1 MNKNRYRII
10 FSQARGMF
18 IAVAET
24 VKSKTKAAGQTML
37 AGGGDS
43 APQQSGSYSLT
54 SNTYKKLNPINF
66 AVISLLGAAIYTLP
80 MASIAES
87 QIVADKS
94 APHSQQPTIL
104 NTGNGLTQVN
114 IQTPS
119 AGGVSRNT
127 YTQFDVGQEGAVLN
141 NARNNTQTQL
151 GGWVQGNPWL
161 AKGEAKVILNEVN
174 SSNPSQ
180 LKGYLE
186 VAGKQAQ
193 VVIANPSG
201 LVCDGCGVINADRF
215 TLTTG
220 QAVMNQ
226 GYLESFRV
234 REGQVT
240 IQGKGLNGSLTPYTD
255 VYARALKVNGGLY
268 ANELKTVLGQNDI
281 NVQDQNNVQV
291 APNTSTTVSPTTDFA
306 LDVGQLGGMYA
317 GKIYLVGTELG
328 LGARNAG
335 SINTT
340 TGQMTLNANGDL
352 GNTGNIIANKDQISI
367 HAQNV
372 KNSGNISSTQHQIHI
387 QANDIQN
394 SGLVATNDQVKLE
407 AQGEINNNDGVINA
421 GRIDFTAQNLS
432 NNTGKIE
439 QTGQQQLNI
448 AAQNLDNSQG
458 LIGQASQENTGTG
471 TSLPGQPTTPTVTDP
486 QDQSSA
492 KDSSSVEVV
501 DSTEL
506 TPKTFEAGK
515 IQIAHDIS
523 NISGGI
529 LNNAEISLKVQDNIK
544 NNGGE
549 IQLPELQFNGQTF
562 DNQAG
567 KLTAKVI
574 NITAQNADN
583 QKGLIDA
590 TESFDLNAQQL
601 NNNEGRLQS
610 AKALNLTSTQ
620 IDNSKGQILATDT
633 LTLGSEQTNNTEGV
647 IGSVNGD
654 AQLNIKALNNNKG
667 EISAQNVQLT
677 GQTLNNQQGSIQ
689 TKTGD
694 LTLKVDQIDNGRAQ
708 DSAGNFTAG
717 KNLNITAQ
725 QLNST
730 GQIYA
735 GDTADLT
742 VKQLQQDGQL
752 AALNKIKVQSD
763 SISSSQNAIWAA
775 GLDSE
780 GKLSN
785 SAATLNID
793 AQQAQIAGTILS
805 GESIAI
811 NATKNADLSQSATQA
826 KNIKVNT
833 QALNTS
839 NAKII
844 AEQQL
849 DLTATQN
856 INNQAGQYSAVQVNI
871 DTAQLNNDQGLIQH
885 TGQNDFI
892 LNVADRIDN
901 NAGKIISNANTTE
914 IKTNTLSSVA
924 GELLHAGEQQLQI
937 TAQNLQG
944 QQGKIQSNNNLKMDL
959 GTANLD
965 NATTAAQNINLTAT
979 ELSHQHGQ
987 LIQSDANGQL
997 NINVAQTLN
1006 NTSGVISAA
1015 GNASIQTA
1023 DLNNQQAV
1031 IQTLAGKDLKIT
1043 SQKLD
1048 NQSGK
1053 IIAGRD
1059 ANLNVQQLNNDQG
1072 TVYADGKLDVIA
1084 AQNISNQKGL
1094 IASQDT
1100 LMLTGQGLN
1109 NQGGQIQ
1116 SEQSDVNLSFS
1127 QGINNQAGSIQ
1138 AAQAL
1143 KVDTAQL
1150 DNQAGQLISGTD
1162 TSIHATQLNNQSG
1175 TIYSK
1180 NQLDVNVTGTSD
1192 NSAGTLAAEQNLN
1205 LNAQNLLNTAGQI
1218 RSENADVAVNVAQ
1231 DFANNTGLI
1240 SAAKALN
1247 LSAQNVA
1254 SQQGKIQSGAKA
1266 KLKVNHLDNTEGVVY
1281 ATEQLQLNATG
1292 TLNNSKG
1299 VVAAEQLVDLQ
1310 AGSVINDAGQIRS
1323 QQEQLKLNVQNELSN
1338 LAGEIS
1344 AAKNIELTANK
1355 LSNQQG
1361 KVIAGTS
1368 LNATTQQIDNTAG
1381 TLYANDQLTLNVAD
1395 QLNNQ
1400 SGTIAANQQVQIQA
1414 NNLNNNAGK
1423 IRSEN
1428 NALDLTVQQ
1437 TLDNQSGEIFAGTQA
1452 KINATTVNN
1461 QQGTIYAKDQI
1472 DLTAGQL
1479 NNQQGQVYSAGSA
1492 TVKVQG
1498 DVQNQKGVIVAEQS
1512 LNVRSNTLDNTEG
1525 TLRSEKADLT
1535 VNAQG
1540 QLINQQGDIYA
1551 AQNLSIN
1558 SNGLVNTAGQIA
1570 SQNQLK
1576 LNTQQQQLSNQN
1588 GKIIAKFVDLKTGIL
1603 DNQTG
1608 LIQGEQSVKVDT
1620 QNHAL
1625 LNNNSG
1631 SNAGILSQGSLE
1643 IGNVSQLDNIS
1654 GYIAAV
1660 GSANIT
1666 AQNLNNNKGQINSQA
1681 DLTLQ
1686 QQAAGGGID
1695 NLAGQ
1700 IQAQQNVTLNADSIN
1715 NSGTG
1720 SHIVAGETLSITAN
1734 KVINAQTKDATVIA
1748 GLDGKN
1754 IEINAAELDNQ
1765 SGVIRAT
1772 DNAALNIRNILSN
1785 QSGSISSLNIL
1796 SVGTADK
1803 TLNVNNTGGELL
1815 AKNQLN
1821 LKANELVNKGKI
1833 ISEGN
1838 IDIDLKQ
1845 SYTHTKD
1852 DQIAANG
1859 TLKLSTEQDLI
1870 NQSELT
1876 AGQKIE
1882 LSAKNIK
1889 NETGATIS
1897 SNETHLTAQGT
1908 LHNQGLING
1917 ELTHIQANHVWNDGA
1932 RIYGTHV
1939 AIQANTLDNKSD
1951 TAGTGAVIAS
1961 RGDMDLGVGTLNNQ
1975 SGGAVKNK
1983 ASDNAWIFSA
1993 GDLNV
1998 GGSLDNNFNAQGQ
2011 ADSINNLSAR
2021 IESLGDMTL
2030 TAKNINNTNM
2040 IFDVKEVQ
2048 VGGVTDK
2055 VYIQPKDTT
2064 TIIPVENLYWKS
2076 WSRAGLYRYDTT
2088 PNVLPENIKLG
2099 ETPIPNVESVN
2110 CVGTG
2115 EDESCN
2121 VNYKKTDPVWAY
2133 FNITPPAKDA
2143 PEVPTLVQ
2151 PVAPTGQSS
2160 CVTGAGYDAAACT
2173 AYQMAYSQFEK
2184 DKLAYDQ
2191 AQTKYKNDLVAWSG
2205 EDEVAYQQLNEAI
2218 QAYNLK
2224 FDNREIKAW
2233 TQYNVKETKL
2243 KSQVTSTSAAE
2254 IIAGGNMDIYADF
2267 FTNSQSQV
2275 LAGGVLKTELTHDLI
2290 SNEGE
2295 GVEILKQ
2302 TGTSQ
2307 YTYSNW
2313 RGGFKRYHERKK
2325 NDSEAYNPAD
2335 KTTPIVLVV
2344 NKWLGNV
2351 QDHTSNQSISAV
2363 TTGNTANINSTTA
2376 ETPEQ
2381 QADRQQQ
2388 SQQGNV
2394 SVDAG
2399 QAISADGQKANVAS
2413 PDQLTVKSQ
2422 DNSDVN
2428 TQQQH
2433 INKVDSAGN
2442 LQAGLHQAAGVK
2454 GADDVEIRSVAIDFI
2469 NVPSNALFSTNADSQ
2484 AKHLVETDPA
2494 FINYKNWLSSDYML
2508 DAMNIDPALKQK
2520 RMGDGYYEQR
2530 LVQDQIAQLTGFRF
2544 LQGYGNDEDQYKAL
2558 MNNGLTFANLY
2569 NLRPGIAL
2577 TAAQIA
2583 QLTTDIVWLE
2593 EKTVKL
2599 TDGTT
2604 TKALIPQVYVKVR
2617 QGDLKGD
2624 GTLISGD
2631 QVNLQVKGDVLT
2643 SATVAGREALQISAN
2658 SINLMGG
2665 RLEANRVGLDTIKDL
2680 NNIGGNITA
2689 IESANLNIGGNFNQ
2703 HSTTVSTENKEGE
2716 SVFTREGLERKAGLY
2731 VVGSPLNIVNSNTE
2745 NLSTTLTIKVGGNT
2759 SLKGAEI
2766 INNNGSS
2773 IIKTEGDLNI
2783 EGVNTS
2789 VNNRSYG
2796 NKDNYN
2802 YNKQQQD
2809 IGSVI
2814 QSKGDTRLQAEN
2826 ITVKGSQIS
2835 SEQGST
2841 ILSAQQK
2848 IDISEGRKLS
2858 DAETAY
2864 KTKDKSTFSTTTEKG
2879 RVRNMS
2885 DEAIAS
2891 SIDGNNVILNA
2902 KNIDIRGSNVVSDE
2916 LTQIQA
2922 KENININA
2930 AENHYVNELERS
2942 KKTSGFTSSFS
2953 DGVASVGYGKSSN
2966 QNKQNNQ
2973 STTLTQSQ
2981 IVSLQ
2986 GNTNILAGKDLTAE
3000 AAILGA
3006 GKDLNLQG
3014 ANVNLNAGYE
3024 TANQHSESQ
3033 NKSSGISVGVTYS
3046 PIAAAA
3052 STYKKNAESDQYSDS
3067 AVGKVMSRADA
3078 IDKATQAATTPIV
3091 VTAGSH
3097 KSNQTSDYAK
3107 TNAVVTQASAQGNL
3121 NIIAT
3126 EGNINSQGAQLS
3138 AEGDALLHAKD
3149 NINLSYA
3156 TDKEQQAANSQQS
3169 GFSID
3174 NRNKFAPAGVY
3185 NNKNQGNG
3193 NIDKVTGTQLS
3204 AGGKTTL
3211 QTETGDINIMGSS
3224 VAATGDVNINAARD
3238 VNIKSTQNSQSQSES
3253 SSNKGIGSAQI
3264 SDTEQ
3269 FYGYMK
3275 GQSQSSSNGIEQ
3287 QRSQVGSLEGNV
3299 NIHAGNNYNQQVADI
3314 IAKKDI
3320 NIDAKQINVLE
3331 DHNSGN
3337 SSQSSDDLKVGVFKR
3352 ISSPILDLLGAG
3364 DKVAK
3369 SKGDDRTQA
3378 LQGLAVGAQAYQS
3391 YSDIQGG
3398 ALAKA
3403 EAGIGFSTSEN
3414 QQTSSYATSQQNK
3427 INAGGNVNLT
3437 STEGNIHL
3445 QNTQVKA
3452 GDTIQLDSAKDIL
3465 LESGQSQEKAKGSN
3479 SNAGLSVGYGASV
3492 GAQTGVY
3499 IYGEAGYGKG
3509 SNHTDNNT
3517 HNLTTLESD
3526 KLILKSKGDT
3536 TLNGATAKANR
3547 IDADVGGKLSIISQ
3561 QDNIDQSTKQT
3572 GIGGRVQASL
3582 GTAWQVSGNYSN
3594 SEANGKS
3601 NSVNQQSGLFAGEG
3615 GYHVKADS
3623 VDLKG
3628 GAIVSTASKDKNDLT
3643 ANHLTFSNIENQSAY
3658 DATSVALSGG
3668 TKLGQ
3673 SNGGDSSQPTSNEN
3687 WRNSTTF
3694 SPSLPQYESDKDS
3707 STTYTT
3713 LSAGNITIGGKQ
3725 TTVEQLGI
3733 HSDAATANRKVDTL
3747 PNLQDILD
3755 QQKTV
3760 TDATSTIV
3768 AATRTYNQNRQKEAE
3783 QQKSVEKQKVIDE
3796 ISKNEVALNYYQ
3808 KLDAAHQEEY
3818 LNQYSPDYA
3827 LASQSNKDWGM
3838 GGDKS
3843 RAVNAVTLAITG
3855 ALGGQTDLQVASN
3868 VLAPYAAQVIGQ
3880 QFGHGEDKN
3889 TAAQMVSHAI
3899 LGATLAYVNGGN
3911 PAAGG
3916 SAAVASEAAATYFTN
3931 QYKDDPRYQNEKG
3944 EFIPNLLPEDV
3955 KTQIRDLTTA
3965 IGAVVGG
3972 TVGDSAFNAQL
3983 AGVVGQNAVE
3993 NNIDSPA
4000 DYKNAQANA
4009 RQLYKSACASAGL
4022 SAGSAACGQ
4031 VLRNQTAVILKQAGN
4046 LTLDFIPIIGDIK
4059 GFHEA
4064 QDFGDYFFASVGLI
4078 PIVGD
4083 AAKSYHKAQK
4093 AYDIAEKARD
4103 VAGMKA
4109 AINDAVQACTGGAC
4123 FTAGTLIET
4132 DRGLKAV
4139 EQFEGGELIWS
4150 RNDVT
4155 LEYGYRPVIATKV
4168 TAEQAIFEVVIQNKT
4183 GQQEILETTAEH
4195 PFWIKDFGWLKASL
4209 LQSGMTLL
4217 DRNNEELTIVSQALI
4232 PNKVET
4238 VYNIEV
4244 DGFHTYHVGE
4254 LGTWVHNANCC
4265 EIKQNIQKI
4274 EKNYGYA
4281 GVHSLNRHGAGTT
4294 LEQQKYRAKT
4304 GIPPDQPN
4312 KLANIKDPKNL
4323 PDATRFLSNEDLEYA
4338 LQQAIKS
4345 PDKEKGIVEIDFG
4358 RKIGE
4363 GYYGGG
4369 KVYAESS
4376 KAVVIFDKKTGKL
4389 VSAYPVLPAKSH
4401 K

>member
-240 IQGKGLNGSLTPYTD
+240 IEGKGLNGSLTPYTD
-255 VYARALKVNGGLY
+255 VYARALKVNAGLY
-268 ANELKTVLGQNDI
+268 ANELNTVLGQNDI
-281 NVQDQNNVQV
+281 LVKDQVQPKVTPVSGSNNTNSNSNNT
-291 APNTSTTVSPTTDFA
+291 APDFA

-352 GNTGNIIANKDQISI
+352 VNTGNIIANKDQIAI
-367 HAQNV
+367 QAQNV

-394 SGLVATNDQVKLE
+394 NGLIASNDQVKLE
-407 AQGEINNNDGVINA
+407 AQGKINNNDGVINA

-448 AAQNLDNSQG
+448 TAQNLDNSQG

-471 TSLPGQPTTPTVTDP
+471 TSSPGQPTTPTVTDP

-492 KDSSSVEVV
+492 KDSSSVEVAP
-501 DSTEL
+501 TE
-506 TPKTFEAGK
+506 TTVPKTFEAGK

-523 NISGGI
+523 NISGDI

-562 DNQAG
+562 ENQAG

-1072 TVYADGKLDVIA
+1072 TVYADGKLDVNA
-1084 AQNISNQKGL
+1084 AQNISNQQGL
-1094 IASQDT
+1094 IASQQA
-1100 LMLTGQGLN
+1100 LSLKGQNLH
-1109 NQGGQIQ
+1109 NQKGHIQ

-1127 QGINNQAGSIQ
+1127 QGINNQSGSIQ

-1162 TSIHATQLNNQSG
+1162 ISIHATQLNNQSG

-1180 NQLDVNVTGTSD
+1180 NQLDVNVTGTAD

-1218 RSENADVAVNVAQ
+1218 RSEKADLIINTVQ
-1231 DFANNTGLI
+1231 DIQNNTGLI
-1240 SAAKALN
+1240 SAGKDLT
-1247 LSAQNVA
+1247 LTAQDVD
-1254 SQQGKIQSGAKA
+1254 SQKGKIQSGANA
-1266 KLKVNHLDNTEGVVY
+1266 KLQVNHLDNTEGVVY

-1299 VVAAEQLVDLQ
+1299 VVAAEQLADLQ

-1368 LNATTQQIDNTAG
+1368 LNATAQQIDNTAG

-1414 NNLNNNAGK
+1414 KNLNNNAGK

-1428 NALDLTVQQ
+1428 NSVDLKVQQ

-1492 TVKVQG
+1492 NVTVQG
-1498 DVQNQKGVIVAEQS
+1498 DVQNQKGVLVAGQN
-1512 LNVRSNTLDNTEG
+1512 LNVQSNTLDNTEG

-1535 VNAQG
+1535 VNTQG

-1551 AQNLSIN
+1551 TQNLSIN

-1588 GKIIAKFVDLKTGIL
+1588 GKIIAKFVDLKTGAL

-1608 LIQGEQSVKVDT
+1608 LIQAEQAVRIDT

-1631 SNAGILSQGSLE
+1631 DQAGILSQGSLE
-1643 IGNVSQLDNIS
+1643 IANVSQLDNIS
-1654 GYIAAV
+1654 GYIAAI
-1660 GSANIT
+1660 GSATIT
-1666 AQNLNNNKGQINSQA
+1666 AQNVNNNKGQINSQA
-1681 DLTLQ
+1681 DLSIQ
-1686 QQAAGGGID
+1686 QQASGGRID

-1882 LSAKNIK
+1882 LSAKNIN

-2143 PEVPTLVQ
+2143 PEVPTLIA
-2151 PVAPTGQSS
+2151 PVPPTGQSS

-2173 AYQMAYSQFEK
+2173 AYQTAYSQFEK

-2191 AQTKYKNDLVAWSG
+2191 AETKYKNDLVAWSG

-2558 MNNGLTFANLY
+2558 MNNGLTFAKLY

-2599 TDGTT
+2599 ADGTT
-2604 TKALIPQVYVKVR
+2604 TKALVPQVYVKVR

-2665 RLEANRVGLDTIKDL
+2665 RLQANRVGLDTVKDL
-2680 NNIGGNITA
+2680 NNMGGNITA

-2703 HSTTVSTENKEGE
+2703 HSTTVSTENKVGE

-2773 IIKTEGDLNI
+2773 SIKTEGNLNI

-2858 DAETAY
+2858 DAEQAF
-2864 KTKDKSTFSTTTEKG
+2864 KVKEKGTFSSTTEQG
-2879 RVRNMS
+2879 HVRNMS

-2891 SIDGNNVILNA
+2891 TIEGKNVILDA
-2902 KNIDIRGSNVVSDE
+2902 KNIDIRGSNVVSDK

-2922 KENININA
+2922 TENVTITGAQNKYLDYS
-2930 AENHYVNELERS
+2930 EYS
-2942 KKTSGFTSSFS
+2942 TKKSGLMSSGGIGF
-2953 DGVASVGYGKSSN
+2953 SVGEKKERTEQ
-2966 QNKQNNQ
+2966 QNTQ
-2973 STTLTQSQ
+2973 LTNTGSM
-2981 IVSLQ
+2981 VGSLN
-2986 GNTNILAGKDLTAE
+2986 GNTNIIAGKTYQQTGSTVSSQQGDVNILAQQVNIEAAKEQSTSDYKHEMEQKGLTLAVNVPVVTAVQSVLDSTKQVGQSKNDRVNAMAAANAGFDTYKAGQSLGKLAGALSDASKLNESMEVGVSVTYGQQKNTEFSQSQSSTASQSQVY
-3000 AAILGA
+3000 AGGKTNIVATGA
-3006 GKDLNLQG
+3006 GKDSNINIIGSDVVGMKGTHLAADND
-3014 ANVNLNAGYE
+3014 VNIKAAEQNSLEQSG
-3024 TANQHSESQ
+3024 
-3033 NKSSGISVGVTYS
+3033 NKSSGWNAGVTVNNQTGFGVTAGGNLGKGKGNGTDTSYINS
-3046 PIAAAA
+3046 HVGSKDSLTTISSGMSSTAAQGLTGTTNIIGGQVQGKGVQIDANEL
-3052 STYKKNAESDQYSDS
+3052 YIESLQ
-3067 AVGKVMSRADA
+3067 
-3078 IDKATQAATTPIV
+3078 DKATYQSKQQNISGQVGVGTNGASV
-3091 VTAGSH
+3091 SGSFS
-3097 KSNQTSDYAK
+3097 KSNVDANYASV
-3107 TNAVVTQASAQGNL
+3107 N
-3121 NIIAT
+3121 
-3126 EGNINSQGAQLS
+3126 E
-3138 AEGDALLHAKD
+3138 
-3149 NINLSYA
+3149 
-3156 TDKEQQAANSQQS
+3156 QS
-3169 GFSID
+3169 GI
-3174 NRNKFAPAGVY
+3174 FAGDDGYQIKV
-3185 NNKNQGNG
+3185 NKNTDLKGAIITSTQTAEDLKKNSL
-3193 NIDKVTGTQLS
+3193 DTGTLTYSDIKNISEYDAKGISLS
-3204 AGGKTTL
+3204 AGFNAGKT
-3211 QTETGDINIMGSS
+3211 D
-3224 VAATGDVNINAARD
+3224 
-3238 VNIKSTQNSQSQSES
+3238 
-3253 SSNKGIGSAQI
+3253 
-3264 SDTEQ
+3264 
-3269 FYGYMK
+3269 
-3275 GQSQSSSNGIEQ
+3275 
-3287 QRSQVGSLEGNV
+3287 
-3299 NIHAGNNYNQQVADI
+3299 
-3314 IAKKDI
+3314 
-3320 NIDAKQINVLE
+3320 
-3331 DHNSGN
+3331 
-3337 SSQSSDDLKVGVFKR
+3337 
-3352 ISSPILDLLGAG
+3352 
-3364 DKVAK
+3364 
-3369 SKGDDRTQA
+3369 SKGEKQPATVPATPSKTDQHASSIT
-3378 LQGLAVGAQAYQS
+3378 GVS
-3391 YSDIQGG
+3391 KS
-3398 ALAKA
+3398 
-3403 EAGIGFSTSEN
+3403 IGF
-3414 QQTSSYATSQQNK
+3414 
-3427 INAGGNVNLT
+3427 G
-3437 STEGNIHL
+3437 
-3445 QNTQVKA
+3445 
-3452 GDTIQLDSAKDIL
+3452 LD
-3465 LESGQSQEKAKGSN
+3465 
-3479 SNAGLSVGYGASV
+3479 
-3492 GAQTGVY
+3492 
-3499 IYGEAGYGKG
+3499 
-3509 SNHTDNNT
+3509 
-3517 HNLTTLESD
+3517 
-3526 KLILKSKGDT
+3526 
-3536 TLNGATAKANR
+3536 
-3547 IDADVGGKLSIISQ
+3547 
-3561 QDNIDQSTKQT
+3561 
-3572 GIGGRVQASL
+3572 
-3582 GTAWQVSGNYSN
+3582 
-3594 SEANGKS
+3594 
-3601 NSVNQQSGLFAGEG
+3601 
-3615 GYHVKADS
+3615 
-3623 VDLKG
+3623 
-3628 GAIVSTASKDKNDLT
+3628 
-3643 ANHLTFSNIENQSAY
+3643 
-3658 DATSVALSGG
+3658 
-3668 TKLGQ
+3668 
-3673 SNGGDSSQPTSNEN
+3673 
-3687 WRNSTTF
+3687 
-3694 SPSLPQYESDKDS
+3694 SDKDS
-3707 STTYTT
+3707 SVTKSGINT
-3713 LSAGNITIGGKQ
+3713 SNITIRDEQGQQALTGK
-3725 TTVEQLGI
+3725 T
-3733 HSDAATANRKVDTL
+3733 
-3747 PNLQDILD
+3747 
-3755 QQKTV
+3755 
-3760 TDATSTIV
+3760 
-3768 AATRTYNQNRQKEAE
+3768 AE
-3783 QQKSVEKQKVIDE
+3783 QIKSE
-3796 ISKNEVALNYYQ
+3796 IL
-3808 KLDAAHQEEY
+3808 
-3818 LNQYSPDYA
+3818 
-3827 LASQSNKDWGM
+3827 
-3838 GGDKS
+3838 
-3843 RAVNAVTLAITG
+3843 
-3855 ALGGQTDLQVASN
+3855 
-3868 VLAPYAAQVIGQ
+3868 
-3880 QFGHGEDKN
+3880 
-3889 TAAQMVSHAI
+3889 
-3899 LGATLAYVNGGN
+3899 
-3911 PAAGG
+3911 
-3916 SAAVASEAAATYFTN
+3916 
-3931 QYKDDPRYQNEKG
+3931 
-3944 EFIPNLLPEDV
+3944 
-3955 KTQIRDLTTA
+3955 
-3965 IGAVVGG
+3965 
-3972 TVGDSAFNAQL
+3972 
-3983 AGVVGQNAVE
+3983 
-3993 NNIDSPA
+3993 
-4000 DYKNAQANA
+4000 
-4009 RQLYKSACASAGL
+4009 
-4022 SAGSAACGQ
+4022 
-4031 VLRNQTAVILKQAGN
+4031 
-4046 LTLDFIPIIGDIK
+4046 
-4059 GFHEA
+4059 
-4064 QDFGDYFFASVGLI
+4064 
-4078 PIVGD
+4078 
-4083 AAKSYHKAQK
+4083 
-4093 AYDIAEKARD
+4093 
-4103 VAGMKA
+4103 
-4109 AINDAVQACTGGAC
+4109 
-4123 FTAGTLIET
+4123 
-4132 DRGLKAV
+4132 
-4139 EQFEGGELIWS
+4139 
-4150 RNDVT
+4150 
-4155 LEYGYRPVIATKV
+4155 TKV
-4168 TAEQAIFEVVIQNKT
+4168 TTDTARENSGVLKNNFDKDKVQSEINLQMDVTKQFDETRQGVK
-4183 GQQEILETTAEH
+4183 QEIYNKVDKMRADAKKIRKENFIDEKNGYNTAESLKLEADANKLEKNAFYADVLMGTLYGYGSTEALSYVGSDAVID
-4195 PFWIKDFGWLKASL
+4195 PVKRAATMPSEIWEVKCNGDSLYCADSNLDKSKRPLENGLAQIGEKRQIFDINEIKPSNNSGVITLSNNGIMNPLDDALK
-4209 LQSGMTLL
+4209 
-4217 DRNNEELTIVSQALI
+4217 
-4232 PNKVET
+4232 
-4238 VYNIEV
+4238 
-4244 DGFHTYHVGE
+4244 
-4254 LGTWVHNANCC
+4254 NAV
-4265 EIKQNIQKI
+4265 KQNISTTNKDGVFVI
-4274 EKNYGYA
+4274 YNPPTTNIISELLYA
-4281 GVHSLNRHGAGTT
+4281 GYDKNNDLLGGRLPLTNAEKTNIELYKYAQDEGYLLDINNHSRGGLTASVAIQNANRNRLTEIPLNQVRFYGTATNVQDYSDWLISNNKFVIPNSTNSTGVYSAVHQADFVGRPPLILGGNSSSGGTCW
-4294 LEQQKYRAKT
+4294 LCYSHSSYSAEK
-4304 GIPPDQPN
+4304 P
-4312 KLANIKDPKNL
+4312 
-4323 PDATRFLSNEDLEYA
+4323 SEY
-4338 LQQAIKS
+4338 LVNNNGQFI
-4345 PDKEKGIVEIDFG
+4345 DKKGIVVPET
-4358 RKIGE
+4358 KKVKNE
-4363 GYYGGG
+4363 YYEEYSEKWGD
-4369 KVYAESS
+4369 SNS
-4376 KAVVIFDKKTGKL
+4376 KNLSLPIL
-4389 VSAYPVLPAKSH
+4389 VPSTKSKEVLKYEKDPF
-4401 K
+4401 